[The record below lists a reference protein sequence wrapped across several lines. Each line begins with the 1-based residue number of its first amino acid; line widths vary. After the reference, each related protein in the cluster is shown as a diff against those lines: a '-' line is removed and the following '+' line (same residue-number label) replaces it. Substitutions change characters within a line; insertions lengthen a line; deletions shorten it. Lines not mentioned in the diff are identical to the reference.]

1 MEQTNNGIDVSLIQD
16 TEFLRY
22 SDEINRVYKLK
33 GIAPKSPSENV
44 KNLKYVNSVNKRKL
58 SPCKCSR
65 CRHGTSVD
73 GWIEIYNKDNLTF
86 WKKEHLDHKGKGLF
100 CYKVY
105 GYFADITAEDFL
117 QVQINVDFRKEW
129 DQTAIELKILERDPK
144 TETDVVYWELR
155 FPRFFTNRDYV
166 FLRRCKV
173 DETRKVI
180 TIINQS
186 TNHSNCPPK
195 SGKHRVK
202 EFWSYMVIKPTTDFD
217 KPGLEF
223 VITYFDNPG
232 IRMPAYISSWL
243 TFTEMPDFISRQR
256 NAAILWSERKSHS
269 PSSSNNTF
277 PKNNLNSSPTDQP
290 DPKAGPVA
298 PNAASPGI
306 NSKPAKH
313 NPSPPPRSY
322 YQMLKNSIF
331 YMFYSS

>member
-1 MEQTNNGIDVSLIQD
+1 MV
-16 TEFLRY
+16 
-22 SDEINRVYKLK
+22 
-33 GIAPKSPSENV
+33 
-44 KNLKYVNSVNKRKL
+44 
-58 SPCKCSR
+58 
-65 CRHGTSVD
+65 
-73 GWIEIYNKDNLTF
+73 
-86 WKKEHLDHKGKGLF
+86 GK
-100 CYKVY
+100 
-105 GYFADITAEDFL
+105 TAEDFL

-243 TFTEMPDFISRQR
+243 TFT
-256 NAAILWSERKSHS
+256 
-269 PSSSNNTF
+269 
-277 PKNNLNSSPTDQP
+277 
-290 DPKAGPVA
+290 G
-298 PNAASPGI
+298 
-306 NSKPAKH
+306 
-313 NPSPPPRSY
+313 
-322 YQMLKNSIF
+322 
-331 YMFYSS
+331 